1 MTLLDRIGAVVF
13 AAVAITSCEPTADQL
28 PARTVQPGAPGEETR
43 TLTADEA
50 AQLDRPR
57 YSEADVRFMHGMIP
71 HHAQAIEM
79 ALLVPERTE
88 NELIH
93 LLARRIDISQRDE
106 IRLMERWLK
115 NRGEALSGEEL
126 HQNHGGDDTLM
137 PGMLTS
143 KEMANLAT
151 ATGSKFDRMFL
162 EFMVRHHE
170 GALIMVAEL
179 FSSVGGGQET
189 EVHRFASDVDAD
201 QDMEIQRMTNILN
214 EIP

>member
-1 MTLLDRIGAVVF
+1 MTLFDRISAVVF
-13 AAVAITSCEPTADQL
+13 AAVVITSCKPTADQL

-43 TLTADEA
+43 TLTANEA
-50 AQLDRPR
+50 AQLERPR

-79 ALLVPERTE
+79 ALLVPQHTE

-106 IRLMERWLK
+106 IRLMERWLET
-115 NRGEALSGEEL
+115 RGEALSGEEL
-126 HQNHGGDDTLM
+126 HQNHGGDHTLM

-151 ATGSKFDRMFL
+151 ATGSEFDRMFL

-170 GALIMVAEL
+170 GALIMVSEL

-201 QDMEIQRMTNILN
+201 QDMEIQRMMNILN